1 MQKVIDLHRET
12 ILAAAKDNNFWGK
25 RLRERKLGLCDAIIK
40 SCGLTQE
47 QLESGF
53 LCDWL
58 NDNQPAKPKTEKAAT
73 SNKLDASTMTG
84 EASKKLAKMPVVSGE
99 KFIVTTAQNNT
110 TVSPVFDQLKGL
122 AEEIGA
128 TLVVLPVFYNKNA
141 FSSAVESEDEFF
153 APEVK
158 PFLVE
163 QDSWLGGEML
173 VRVMPSAAVNPTAK
187 YPINKGRDLMA
198 GELVNIIPATKQQM
212 LTKPRM
218 PSQPISEV
226 WATGCCTVYNYT
238 RSAAG
243 SEAEKNHVFGG
254 LFVQVDGDK
263 VDVTNIRQADD
274 GSLCLLDSGEFGF
287 NVYQR
292 GVTNPSEYRP
302 AVVLGDLHCEMQSV
316 SAYTKTLNWLR
327 ALQPSLVAVHDILHF
342 ETRSHHNRQSG
353 KHLYKMQVLGQT
365 VHNDLIKVINQLNE
379 IAETT
384 DCVYIV
390 ESNHNSALD
399 NWLDDSAYNPKNDPI
414 NAKLYYLLNYAM
426 CEALEAGHDKTALE
440 LAFTDVLERAGLPE
454 LASNIEFGSMGKS
467 KVVHGYDLSQ
477 HGHKGQNGSAGN
489 TTLFSKWNVK
499 MVTGH
504 THSPMIVGDV
514 YTVGVMAKLNQGYN
528 VGGASSWNHAN
539 IVLHPNKTCQLVRV
553 FDLELF

>member
-1 MQKVIDLHRET
+1 MQKVIETNRET

-25 RLRERKLGLCDAIIK
+25 RLRERKLGLCDAIVK
-40 SCGLTQE
+40 SCGLTQS
-47 QLESGF
+47 QLESGI

-58 NDNQPAKPKTEKAAT
+58 EANKPQPKAKPKVTAA
-73 SNKLDASTMTG
+73 NKPDANTMTG
-84 EASKKLAKMPVVSGE
+84 ESKQKLALMPTVEGQ

-110 TVSPVFDQLKGL
+110 NVSPVFEQLKTL
-122 AEEIGA
+122 ANEIDA

-153 APEVK
+153 AQEVR
-158 PFLVE
+158 PYLIE
-163 QDSWLGGEML
+163 NDSWLGEEMA

-218 PSQPISEV
+218 PSQPISEA

-238 RSAAG
+238 RSGAG

-254 LFVQVDGDK
+254 LFVEVFDGQVN
-263 VDVTNIRQADD
+263 VTNLRQADD
-274 GSLCLLDSGEFGF
+274 GSLMLLDSHEFGF
-287 NVYQR
+287 DVYSY
-292 GVTNPSEYRP
+292 GTDKAYRP
-302 AVVLGDLHCEMQSV
+302 AVVLGDLHCEMQDKE
-316 SAYTKTLNWLR
+316 AYAKTLNWLHT
-327 ALQPSLVAVHDILHF
+327 LKPSLVAVHDILHF
-342 ETRSHHNRQSG
+342 ETRSHHNRKSG

-365 VHNDLIKVINQLNE
+365 VHNDLIKVIEQLNQ

-384 DCVYIV
+384 DTVYIV

-399 NWLDDSAYNPKNDPI
+399 NWLDDSAYSPKNDPI

-426 CEALEAGHDKTALE
+426 CEALEQGHDKTALE
-440 LAFTDVLERAGLPE
+440 LAFTEVLERANLPQ
-454 LASNIEFGSMGKS
+454 LADNIEFGSMGVS
-467 KVVHGYDLSQ
+467 KVVNGYDLSQ
-477 HGHKGQNGSAGN
+477 HGHKGQNGSNGN

-499 MVTGH
+499 MVSGH

-539 IVLHPNKTCQLVRV
+539 VVIHPNNTCQLVRV
-553 FDLELF
+553 FNLTK